1 MEEGKIK
8 REKEEKKEGRKEGRK
23 GEISTES
30 QWTCGHEREGG
41 VRRTQDPGWLCLPA
55 DDDVT
60 LSVEG
65 GMPAVWC
72 PRMLL

>member
-1 MEEGKIK
+1 MDV
-8 REKEEKKEGRKEGRK
+8 R
-23 GEISTES
+23 
-30 QWTCGHEREGG
+30 HEREGG
-41 VRRTQDPGWLCLPA
+41 VRRTQDPGWLCLLA
-55 DDDVT
+55 DDYVT